1 MALPTL
7 NLNQIIEQIEWA
19 DVSER
24 FRNNPE
30 SVTPA
35 EHAKFQGWGLWNQS
49 VWAQQTSKNVCGTS
63 YCQAGEAVV
72 RAGYRIV
79 WRDNDPENHS
89 TACRKGSRGQIVDI
103 GEVAT
108 GVLGLTREEADL
120 YFDGDNN
127 LDDLRFY
134 ANAFAYRRGLSLPY
148 EDGDFH
154 LNSALD
160 MGFDRI
166 SDVLDFLGEAEPARV

>member
-1 MALPTL
+1 MELPTL

-24 FRNNPE
+24 FRQNPK

-35 EHAKFQGWGLWNQS
+35 ELEKFKGWGLWNQG
-49 VWAQQTSKNVCGTS
+49 VWAQQNKNLCGTS

-89 TACRKGSRGQIVDI
+89 TACRKVGGPVLDI

-108 GVLGLTREEADL
+108 GILGLTTDEASL

-127 LDDLRFY
+127 LSDLRFY
-134 ANAFAYRRGLSLPY
+134 VNAFATRRGLTPPY
-148 EDGDFH
+148 DEEFV
-154 LNSALD
+154 LNSADDL
-160 MGFDRI
+160 GFSTID
-166 SDVLDFLGEAEPARV
+166 DVLDFLGDPVRV